1 MVDILDIGNTFTRI
15 ARWDGNKI
23 RSLRR
28 VATADFSG
36 TEPGIPAVAA
46 CVRPDVK
53 KRLQNAGIK
62 FISALD
68 QASEV
73 DFSAVDCRT
82 LGADRVANAV
92 ALAALYPLP
101 GVVIDCG
108 TAITVEI
115 VDEHKCF
122 RGGAIAPG
130 RKLMRQSLHCGTGQ
144 LPEVPLTGETPSLP
158 GCNTVDAIRF
168 GVDCGMVGMIREYL
182 ERINKIHPLQTV
194 LLTGGDAAILKNE
207 IPGAIIAGDEFT
219 LTGIRIAG
227 GY

>member
-1 MVDILDIGNTFTRI
+1 MLDILDIGNTFTRI
-15 ARWDGNKI
+15 ASWDGKKI
-23 RSLRR
+23 RSIRR

-36 TEPGIPAVAA
+36 TGTGVPAVAA

-53 KRLQNAGIK
+53 AQLAKENIK
-62 FISALD
+62 FISAFN

-82 LGADRVANAV
+82 LGADRVANAI

-108 TAITVEI
+108 TAVTVEF
-115 VDEHKCF
+115 VDAEKRF
-122 RGGAIAPG
+122 LGGAIAPG
-130 RKLMRQSLHCGTGQ
+130 RQLMRQALHCGTGL
-144 LPEVPLTGETPSLP
+144 LPDVPLTETVPVTP
-158 GCNTVDAIRF
+158 GCNTATAICF
-168 GVDCGMVGMIREYL
+168 GTDCGAVGMIKEFIA
-182 ERINKIHPLQTV
+182 RINQIQSLQTV
-194 LLTGGDAAILKNE
+194 IFTGGDAAYFQKE
-207 IPGAIIAGDEFT
+207 FPGSIIAGDEFT